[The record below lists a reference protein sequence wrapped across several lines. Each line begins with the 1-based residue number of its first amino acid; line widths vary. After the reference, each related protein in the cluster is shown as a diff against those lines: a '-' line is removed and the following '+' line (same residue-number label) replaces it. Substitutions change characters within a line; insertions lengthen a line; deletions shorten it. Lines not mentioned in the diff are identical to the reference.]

1 MNIDNTGY
9 LNDNQNTNLSL
20 NYMKN
25 FSKLNL
31 FVRSNIPKLKEFVM
45 FDLGWDITKNNQ
57 NSIDET
63 IRVKRKSNIA
73 LINQKRKS

>member
-63 IRVKRKSNIA
+63 IRVKRKSNMA